1 MIYRGRV
8 IILTSSTLT
17 RASIPKKRVKKMN
30 ESVSFQNAIE
40 EQDLLFDLIKKRRIE
55 ARRKEITENAAQT
68 LAAFKSDTAKS
79 GNFKQL
85 KADLLREEE

>member
-1 MIYRGRV
+1 
-8 IILTSSTLT
+8 
-17 RASIPKKRVKKMN
+17 MN

-68 LAAFKSDTAKS
+68 LAAFKSGTAKS
-79 GNFKQL
+79 GNFEQL